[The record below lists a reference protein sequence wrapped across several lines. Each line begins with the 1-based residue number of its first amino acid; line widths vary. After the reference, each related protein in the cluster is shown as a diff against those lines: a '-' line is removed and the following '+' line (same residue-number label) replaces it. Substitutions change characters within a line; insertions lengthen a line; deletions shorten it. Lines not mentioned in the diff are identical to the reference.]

1 MKQTFITLFG
11 RDIDRLYKEIEAYT
25 SDDQLWQLKGEI
37 LNTSG
42 NLTLHLCGNLNH
54 FIGATLGNTGY
65 VRDRD
70 AEFST
75 KNVSKNDLLKMIE
88 KTKLTVLTTLES
100 LSDETFSS
108 MYPLEPFGYPMT
120 VNYLL
125 VHISGHLNYHMG
137 QINYHR
143 RIIN

>member
-1 MKQTFITLFG
+1 MKQSFITIFE
-11 RDIDRLYKEIEAYT
+11 RDIDRLYKEIDAYT

-37 LNTSG
+37 LNTAG
-42 NLTLHLCGNLNH
+42 NLALHLCGNLNH
-54 FIGATLGNTGY
+54 FIGALLGNTGY

-75 KNVSKNDLLKMIE
+75 KDVSKADLLKMIE

-100 LSDETFSS
+100 LSDEVIEKT
-108 MYPLEPFGYPMT
+108 YPAEPFGYSMT
-120 VNYLL
+120 TGYLF
-125 VHISGHLNYHMG
+125 VYISGHLNYHLG

-143 RIIN
+143 RMM